1 MRYAVA
7 AAVAVAAALLA
18 GAGMSVPADDRDG
31 PEMRPGFATDAR
43 FADGRAE
50 VHTYEAVVVREGA
63 PRSTRAYTVL
73 VAEDLDPET
82 RVKADDWTRS
92 GLVRAFKYGL
102 YFKAQTGMSEFREAV
117 NAFLSADGWRLV
129 KLLYSTQDW
138 CGVTLETI
146 VPDGAQ
152 ARLSWTSYWEEDGG
166 SGSRALPGGGR
177 AIPVDAFPA
186 WIRAVRL
193 APGAEFEISVLPTLQ
208 GSRVGRPQV
217 HRAIVTVEAVLE
229 AEVPAGTFR
238 AFPVRLVTG
247 DSESRYLVEEAFP
260 HRIVAWTD
268 SLGQTFRLVKSQR
281 SAYWQR
287 VADGDEELLEP

>member
-7 AAVAVAAALLA
+7 AAIAVAAVLLA
-18 GAGMSVPADDRDG
+18 GAGMPRPVDDGAG
-31 PEMRPGFATDAR
+31 PEMRPGFATDSR

-50 VHTYEAVVVREGA
+50 VNTYDAVVRREGA
-63 PRSTRAYTVL
+63 PRPTRAYTVL

-82 RVKADDWTRS
+82 RVKADDWTRP

-117 NAFLSADGWRLV
+117 NVFLAAEGWRLV
-129 KLLYSTQDW
+129 KLLYSAQDW
-138 CGVTLETI
+138 CGVTLKSI

-152 ARLSWTSYWEEDGG
+152 ARLAWTSYWEADGG
-166 SGSRALPGGGR
+166 SGSRVLPGVGR
-177 AIPVDAFPA
+177 AIPLDAFPA
-186 WIRAVRL
+186 WIRAVL
-193 APGAEFEISVLPTLQ
+193 LSPGVEFEIAVLPTLQ
-208 GSRVGRPQV
+208 GSRVGRPRV
-217 HRAIVTVEAVLE
+217 ARGVVTVEALREV
-229 AEVPAGTFR
+229 EVPAGTFQ
-238 AFPVRLVTG
+238 AFPVRLVAA
-247 DSESRYLVEEAFP
+247 DSESRYLVEEVFP